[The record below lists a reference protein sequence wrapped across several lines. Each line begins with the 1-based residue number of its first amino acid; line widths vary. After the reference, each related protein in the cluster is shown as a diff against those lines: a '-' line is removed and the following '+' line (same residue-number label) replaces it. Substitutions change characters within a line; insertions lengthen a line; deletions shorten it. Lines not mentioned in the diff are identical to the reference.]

1 MPLDNEPMRGG
12 PRPAPVAGA
21 GGAAA
26 GQADFSAITGN
37 PMFGQLRER
46 IL

>member
-1 MPLDNEPMRGG
+1 MPLDNEPARGG
-12 PRPAPVAGA
+12 PRPAPVPGA
-21 GGAAA
+21 GAAA
-26 GQADFSAITGN
+26 GQADFSAITSN